1 MEGRRGEERA
11 RRSKRWGW
19 GGGGVADFSEA
30 GLRMD
35 GDGILCGGG
44 GRRVGGARDG
54 LGKM

>member
-1 MEGRRGEERA
+1 
-11 RRSKRWGW
+11 
-19 GGGGVADFSEA
+19 VADFSEA